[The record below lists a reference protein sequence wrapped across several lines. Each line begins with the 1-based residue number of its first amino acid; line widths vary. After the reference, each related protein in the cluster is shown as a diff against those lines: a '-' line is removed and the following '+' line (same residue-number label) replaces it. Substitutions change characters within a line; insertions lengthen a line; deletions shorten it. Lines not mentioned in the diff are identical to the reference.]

1 MQLYGGYPQIRQL
14 GDFDSVHAALRA
26 LPQEK
31 QKKGQVVPFP
41 STDLPPVDPTSAEV
55 ELAAQDKRIAI
66 IEPTVSPDERASMEQ
81 ARSENE
87 IIRALNSQVALW
99 KAKYKELRQENIELK
114 KRITELG
121 DAASL
126 YRLLLHICM
135 AESWH
140 ETESALAS

>member
-1 MQLYGGYPQIRQL
+1 M
-14 GDFDSVHAALRA
+14 
-26 LPQEK
+26 
-31 QKKGQVVPFP
+31 PFP

-140 ETESALAS
+140 ERKAPWLLDQGYGAKCRNGPNTNKRYI